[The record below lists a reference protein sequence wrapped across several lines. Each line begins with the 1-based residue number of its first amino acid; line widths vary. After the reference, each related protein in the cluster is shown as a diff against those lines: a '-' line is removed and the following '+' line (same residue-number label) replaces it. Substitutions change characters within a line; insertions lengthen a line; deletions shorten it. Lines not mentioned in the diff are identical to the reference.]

1 MLEGTT
7 SPARPVRESKQT
19 QSEAI
24 TESDEM
30 LVPLIAVMMLLGG
43 SSPSEIAFRLFGS
56 TPAIEAKKFRVD
68 WLCLSAHE

>member
-1 MLEGTT
+1 
-7 SPARPVRESKQT
+7 
-19 QSEAI
+19 
-24 TESDEM
+24 M